1 MNALTQKRKGENMTL
16 KYQIGVDA
24 GGTHSTAIA
33 YDLNGKELGR
43 AEGGPGQI
51 NADYEGGL
59 SNIAKVINDLLDNID
74 GDCIKV
80 LVGIAGLSIVGNA
93 PEVAANISSRIHNL
107 PTRAITD
114 SLLALYNGLQGDD
127 GALVIAGTGS
137 VYNGLQNGHL
147 IAVGGYGNIL
157 GDEGS
162 GYAISVAAMRSAL
175 LSWDKRE
182 DNGLIPMFTQ
192 LFKVEKMD
200 DCNAKFYQM
209 DNPEIAGMAVHVA
222 KLADQGDPNAKK
234 VIEGQAHLLA
244 RDIIIGLDRY
254 EDPKPM
260 KIAFTG
266 SVLANNKMMR
276 TLIENEVRDKYP
288 KATFS
293 ISNGEN
299 ARGVIY
305 DKSKDYRYFT
315 NHDNY

>member
-1 MNALTQKRKGENMTL
+1 MTL

-51 NADYEGGL
+51 NADYEGGIN
-59 SNIAKVINDLLDNID
+59 NIADTVNELLDKID
-74 GDCIKV
+74 GDCMRV
-80 LVGIAGLSIVGNA
+80 LVGIAGLSVVGNA
-93 PEVAANISSRIHNL
+93 PEVAATISSRINNL

-114 SLLALYNGLQGDD
+114 SLLALYSGLEGED

-137 VYNGLQNGHL
+137 VFNGLQDGHL

-162 GYAISVAAMRSAL
+162 GYAIAKSAMQSAL

-182 DNGLIPMFTQ
+182 DNALIPMFTK
-192 LFKVEKMD
+192 FFNVEHMD
-200 DCNAKFYQM
+200 ECNAKFYKM
-209 DNPEIAGMAVHVA
+209 ANSEVAGMAVHVA
-222 KLADQGDPNAKK
+222 KLADQGDPDASA
-234 VIEGQAHLLA
+234 VIKEQAHLLA
-244 RDIIIGLDRY
+244 RDIIMCLDRY

-260 KIAFTG
+260 KIALTG
-266 SVLANNKMMR
+266 SVLANNEMLRNLM
-276 TLIENEVRDKYP
+276 EDEVKSKYP
-288 KATFS
+288 KAEFS
-293 ISNGEN
+293 VSNGEN
-299 ARGVIY
+299 ARGVMF

-315 NHDNY
+315 NHEDH

>member
-1 MNALTQKRKGENMTL
+1 MTL

-51 NADYEGGL
+51 NADYEGGIN
-59 SNIAKVINDLLDNID
+59 NIADTVNELLDKID
-74 GDCIKV
+74 GDCMRV
-80 LVGIAGLSIVGNA
+80 LVGIAGLSVVGNA
-93 PEVAANISSRIHNL
+93 PEVAATSSSRINNL

-114 SLLALYNGLQGDD
+114 SLLALYSGLEGED

-137 VYNGLQNGHL
+137 VFNGLQDGHL

-162 GYAISVAAMRSAL
+162 GYAIAKSAMQSAL

-182 DNGLIPMFTQ
+182 DNALIPMFTK
-192 LFKVEKMD
+192 FFNVEHMD
-200 DCNAKFYQM
+200 ECNAKFYKM
-209 DNPEIAGMAVHVA
+209 ANSEVAGMAVHVA
-222 KLADQGDPNAKK
+222 KLADQGDPDASA
-234 VIEGQAHLLA
+234 VIKEQAYLLA

-260 KIAFTG
+260 KIALTG
-266 SVLANNKMMR
+266 SVLANNEMLRNLM
-276 TLIENEVRDKYP
+276 EDEVKSKYP
-288 KATFS
+288 KAEFS
-293 ISNGEN
+293 VSNGEN
-299 ARGVIY
+299 ARGVMF

-315 NHDNY
+315 NHEDH

>member
-1 MNALTQKRKGENMTL
+1 MTL

-51 NADYEGGL
+51 NADYEGGIN
-59 SNIAKVINDLLDNID
+59 NIADTVNELLDKID
-74 GDCIKV
+74 GDCMRV
-80 LVGIAGLSIVGNA
+80 LVGIAGLSVVGNA
-93 PEVAANISSRIHNL
+93 PEVAATISSRINNL

-114 SLLALYNGLQGDD
+114 SLLALYSGLEGED

-137 VYNGLQNGHL
+137 VFNGLQDGHL

-162 GYAISVAAMRSAL
+162 GYAIAKSAMQSAL

-182 DNGLIPMFTQ
+182 DNALIPMFTK
-192 LFKVEKMD
+192 FFNVEHMD
-200 DCNAKFYQM
+200 ECNAKFYKM
-209 DNPEIAGMAVHVA
+209 ANSEVAGMAVHVA
-222 KLADQGDPNAKK
+222 KLADQGDPDASA
-234 VIEGQAHLLA
+234 VIKEQAHLLA

-260 KIAFTG
+260 KIALTG
-266 SVLANNKMMR
+266 SVLANNEMLRNLM
-276 TLIENEVRDKYP
+276 EDEVKSKYP
-288 KATFS
+288 KAEFS
-293 ISNGEN
+293 VSNGEN
-299 ARGVIY
+299 ARGVMF

-315 NHDNY
+315 NHEDY

>member
-1 MNALTQKRKGENMTL
+1 MTL

-51 NADYEGGL
+51 NADYEGGIN
-59 SNIAKVINDLLDNID
+59 NIADTVNELLDKID
-74 GDCIKV
+74 GDCMRV
-80 LVGIAGLSIVGNA
+80 LVGIAGLSVVGNA
-93 PEVAANISSRIHNL
+93 PEVAATISSRINNL

-114 SLLALYNGLQGDD
+114 SLLALYSGLEGED

-137 VYNGLQNGHL
+137 VFNGLQDGHL

-162 GYAISVAAMRSAL
+162 GYAIAKSAMQSAL

-182 DNGLIPMFTQ
+182 DNALIPMFTK
-192 LFKVEKMD
+192 FFNVEHMD
-200 DCNAKFYQM
+200 ECNAKFYKM
-209 DNPEIAGMAVHVA
+209 ANSEVAGMAVHVA
-222 KLADQGDPNAKK
+222 KLADQDDPDASA
-234 VIEGQAHLLA
+234 VIKEQAHLLA

-260 KIAFTG
+260 KIALTG
-266 SVLANNKMMR
+266 SVLANNEMLRNLM
-276 TLIENEVRDKYP
+276 EDEVKSKYP
-288 KATFS
+288 KAEFS
-293 ISNGEN
+293 VSNGEN
-299 ARGVIY
+299 ARGVMF

-315 NHDNY
+315 NHEDH

>member
-1 MNALTQKRKGENMTL
+1 MTL

-51 NADYEGGL
+51 NADYEGGIN
-59 SNIAKVINDLLDNID
+59 NIADTVNELLDKID
-74 GDCIKV
+74 GDCMRV
-80 LVGIAGLSIVGNA
+80 LVGIAGLSVVGNA
-93 PEVAANISSRIHNL
+93 PEVAATISSRINNL

-114 SLLALYNGLQGDD
+114 SLLALYSGLEGED

-137 VYNGLQNGHL
+137 VFNGLQDGHL

-162 GYAISVAAMRSAL
+162 GYAIAKSAMQSAL

-182 DNGLIPMFTQ
+182 DNALIPMFTK
-192 LFKVEKMD
+192 FFNVEHMD
-200 DCNAKFYQM
+200 ECNAKFYKM
-209 DNPEIAGMAVHVA
+209 ANSEVAGMAVHVA
-222 KLADQGDPNAKK
+222 KLADQGDPDASA
-234 VIEGQAHLLA
+234 VIKEQAHLLA
-244 RDIIIGLDRY
+244 RDTIIGLDRY

-260 KIAFTG
+260 KIALTG
-266 SVLANNKMMR
+266 SVLANNEMLRNLM
-276 TLIENEVRDKYP
+276 EDEVKSKYP
-288 KATFS
+288 KAEFS
-293 ISNGEN
+293 VSNGEN
-299 ARGVIY
+299 ARGVMF

-315 NHDNY
+315 NHEDH

>member
-1 MNALTQKRKGENMTL
+1 MAL

-33 YDLNGKELGR
+33 YDENGKELGR

-51 NADYEGGL
+51 NADYEGGIK
-59 SNIAKVINDLLDNID
+59 NISDTINELLNKID
-74 GDCIKV
+74 GDCMRV
-80 LVGIAGLSIVGNA
+80 LVGIAGLSVVGNA
-93 PEVAANISSRIHNL
+93 PEVAATISSRINNL
-107 PTRAITD
+107 P
-114 SLLALYNGLQGDD
+114 GDD

-137 VYNGLQNGHL
+137 VYNGLQDGHL

-162 GYAISVAAMRSAL
+162 GYAIARSAMQSAL

-182 DNGLIPMFTQ
+182 HNSLIDMFTK
-192 LFKVEKMD
+192 LFNVEHMD
-200 DCNAKFYQM
+200 ECNAKFYKM
-209 DNPEIAGMAVHVA
+209 SNPEVAGMAVHVA
-222 KLADQGDPNAKK
+222 KLADKGDEDATKIIK
-234 VIEGQAHLLA
+234 EQAHLLA

-260 KIAFTG
+260 KIALTG
-266 SVLANNKMMR
+266 SVLANNDMLR
-276 TLIENEVRDKYP
+276 GLLEDEVKSKYP
-288 KATFS
+288 DVIFS

-299 ARGVIY
+299 ARAVLF

-315 NHDNY
+315 NHEDR

>member
-1 MNALTQKRKGENMTL
+1 MTL

-51 NADYEGGL
+51 NADYEGGIN
-59 SNIAKVINDLLDNID
+59 NIADTVNELLDKID
-74 GDCIKV
+74 GDCMRV
-80 LVGIAGLSIVGNA
+80 LVGIAGLSVVGNA
-93 PEVAANISSRIHNL
+93 PEVAATISSRINNL

-114 SLLALYNGLQGDD
+114 SLLALYSGLEGEYGD
-127 GALVIAGTGS
+127 LVIDGTGS
-137 VYNGLQNGHL
+137 VFIGLQDGHL

-162 GYAISVAAMRSAL
+162 GYAIAKSAMQSAL

-182 DNGLIPMFTQ
+182 DNALIPMFTK
-192 LFKVEKMD
+192 FFNVEHMD
-200 DCNAKFYQM
+200 ECNAKFYKM
-209 DNPEIAGMAVHVA
+209 ANSEVAGMAVHVA
-222 KLADQGDPNAKK
+222 KLADQGDPDASA
-234 VIEGQAHLLA
+234 VIKEQAHLLA

-260 KIAFTG
+260 KIALTG
-266 SVLANNKMMR
+266 SVLANNEMLRNLM
-276 TLIENEVRDKYP
+276 EDEVKSKYP
-288 KATFS
+288 KAEFS
-293 ISNGEN
+293 VSNGEN
-299 ARGVIY
+299 ARGVMF

-315 NHDNY
+315 NHEDH

>member
-1 MNALTQKRKGENMTL
+1 MTL

-51 NADYEGGL
+51 NADYEGGIN
-59 SNIAKVINDLLDNID
+59 NIADTVNELLDKID
-74 GDCIKV
+74 GDCMRV
-80 LVGIAGLSIVGNA
+80 LVGIAGLSVVGNA
-93 PEVAANISSRIHNL
+93 PEVAATISSRINNL

-114 SLLALYNGLQGDD
+114 SLLALYSGLEGED

-137 VYNGLQNGHL
+137 VFNGLQDDHL

-162 GYAISVAAMRSAL
+162 GYAIAKSAMQSAL

-182 DNGLIPMFTQ
+182 DNALIPMFTK
-192 LFKVEKMD
+192 FFNVEHMD
-200 DCNAKFYQM
+200 ECNAKFYKM
-209 DNPEIAGMAVHVA
+209 ANSEVAGMAVHVA
-222 KLADQGDPNAKK
+222 KLADQGDPDASA
-234 VIEGQAHLLA
+234 VIKEQAHLLA

-260 KIAFTG
+260 KIALTG
-266 SVLANNKMMR
+266 SVLANNEMLRNLM
-276 TLIENEVRDKYP
+276 EDEVKSKYP
-288 KATFS
+288 KAEFS
-293 ISNGEN
+293 VSNGEN
-299 ARGVIY
+299 ARGVMF

-315 NHDNY
+315 NHEDH